1 MHVKISYS
9 CYLLPPKYSLAFVY
23 VKCGVELSPPSP
35 LQEYFAKDL
44 PVSSLGF
51 TSVVHLLSHLPV
63 CEIERPSGTGDWLV
77 FTKGNKTPK
86 GTYIISVCVC
96 GCVWVCMRRH

>member
-1 MHVKISYS
+1 M
-9 CYLLPPKYSLAFVY
+9 Y

-35 LQEYFAKDL
+35 LQEYFEEDL

-86 GTYIISVCVC
+86 GTYIISEC
-96 GCVWVCMRRH
+96 GCGGGGVGVHAQALSNSI

>member
-1 MHVKISYS
+1 MHVALIAVRTFVIPVIF
-9 CYLLPPKYSLAFVY
+9 CHQKYSLAFVY
-23 VKCGVELSPPSP
+23 VKCGVELSPSSS
-35 LQEYFAKDL
+35 LQEYFEEDL

-86 GTYIISVCVC
+86 GMCIT
-96 GCVWVCMRRH
+96 CVWVGVD